1 MKNKTN
7 KLLPLEFQ
15 KINKVEK
22 KIEQQ
27 SIKQFIEVELFQT
40 SKFKPNAFYKPIS
53 KIIKFEI
60 L

>member
-15 KINKVEK
+15 KINKVK
-22 KIEQQ
+22 KNTHSQ
-27 SIKQFIEVELFQT
+27 SIKQFIEVELHQT
-40 SKFKPNAFYKPIS
+40 SRFRPNAFYKPIS